1 MPLGMTVTKIAA
13 AEDGLQVD
21 LVGDNQTIPSQ

>member
-1 MPLGMTVTKIAA
+1 MTVTKIVA